1 MATTPKHGH
10 EWTIETQKRIIDI
23 YCRCFKKTQLCVSDD
38 YGGPFL
44 RAEHYPII
52 EYAFSK
58 GVTLRDDSILVSKA
72 PEQWYHDD
80 MAQLFWPTMPVILE
94 HEHYGLSKKRGNWD
108 SELLV
113 ESVEA
118 YHASYMSIH
127 WWPREELAECRDA
140 IDRINRRIGYR
151 LQMHH
156 AVWPCEAKLSEP
168 FVIESE
174 WSNAG
179 VAPCYKGGYPCFT
192 LKDARGGIVSVMV
205 DNSFDVAKLSVA
217 EPGQAPTQALKTQ
230 CIVAPRFEVK
240 GKLFSRACA
249 PGTYDLFVSIG
260 RADGTPLYRLPYGAD
275 DGHRRYKIG
284 QITLVEG

>member
-1 MATTPKHGH
+1 M
-10 EWTIETQKRIIDI
+10 
-23 YCRCFKKTQLCVSDD
+23 
-38 YGGPFL
+38 
-44 RAEHYPII
+44 
-52 EYAFSK
+52 
-58 GVTLRDDSILVSKA
+58 
-72 PEQWYHDD
+72 
-80 MAQLFWPTMPVILE
+80 
-94 HEHYGLSKKRGNWD
+94 
-108 SELLV
+108 

-230 CIVAPRFEVK
+230 CVVAPRFEVK
-240 GKLFSRACA
+240 GNCSPVLVLQVLMICSFRSAGLMEHR
-249 PGTYDLFVSIG
+249 SIVCPMVLMMVIAAI
-260 RADGTPLYRLPYGAD
+260 RSARL
-275 DGHRRYKIG
+275 HW
-284 QITLVEG
+284 